1 MSDPN
6 VDMDQIMLDLLT
18 HQGFLSKETL
28 PNGKVWY
35 KRTDKKLP
43 NTTNSNKGSSQK

>member
-6 VDMDQIMLDLLT
+6 MDVDQVMLDLLV
-18 HQGFLSKETL
+18 HQGFLRKETL

-35 KRTDKKLP
+35 KRTDKQLP
-43 NTTNSNKGSSQK
+43 PETDSRNCEK

>member
-6 VDMDQIMLDLLT
+6 VDMDEIMLALLV
-18 HQGFLSKETL
+18 HDGFLIKEIL

-43 NTTNSNKGSSQK
+43 PVRRDSQ

>member
-6 VDMDQIMLDLLT
+6 VDMDEIMLALLT
-18 HQGFLSKETL
+18 HEGFLVKETL

-43 NTTNSNKGSSQK
+43 KANNQS

>member
-6 VDMDQIMLDLLT
+6 VDMDEIMLALLT
-18 HQGFLSKETL
+18 HEGFLTKETL

-43 NTTNSNKGSSQK
+43 PTTKEDEGKA